1 MSTMGNG
8 SGSSLNPEDLDPLD
22 PFRLVAEKCK
32 EAGSEFEILARG
44 AQVDLVVAL
53 PNGRQKRWR
62 RLSRDQARS
71 YLASPFTEVTYL
83 GDLDAC
89 LFRDT
94 RTVEATIHV
103 HGTGPRLERS
113 ILDIPGIRKLD
124 DGQLPLDEDLE
135 DVKSP
140 DGESGD
146 RIRPGD
152 DWVLDVEQA
161 SGLSCKVELGTASER
176 FTDFTTRLYRPG
188 GRTYLTRSQVRDKFS
203 TLRLVDVDVT
213 RHDEALQLLTRVSD
227 ALFFE
232 IDLRFDV
239 PLKLA
244 AARDRVKRQRR
255 RFASRSDAAGAG
267 VRAPRAAYSE
277 KPLSLYWYGRASTGI
292 PLLEFLAYYQV
303 LEYYFPSYGRRDILD
318 KLRHELRDPRFEIE
332 DDAHLSRV
340 LMLASQAG
348 KGFGS
353 ERDQLKA
360 TVKGC
365 VTEEHLKEF
374 LESDADFGEH
384 FQGKALRSVA
394 RIDLKDR
401 KNDLLNQVANRVYD
415 VRCRI
420 VHTKE
425 DGGEMA
431 AEILLPFSKE
441 ADSLGPDV
449 ELVKFLAQKCLIA
462 GASRLHG

>member
-1 MSTMGNG
+1 M
-8 SGSSLNPEDLDPLD
+8 
-22 PFRLVAEKCK
+22 
-32 EAGSEFEILARG
+32 
-44 AQVDLVVAL
+44 
-53 PNGRQKRWR
+53 
-62 RLSRDQARS
+62 
-71 YLASPFTEVTYL
+71 
-83 GDLDAC
+83 
-89 LFRDT
+89 
-94 RTVEATIHV
+94 
-103 HGTGPRLERS
+103 
-113 ILDIPGIRKLD
+113 
-124 DGQLPLDEDLE
+124 
-135 DVKSP
+135 
-140 DGESGD
+140 
-146 RIRPGD
+146 
-152 DWVLDVEQA
+152 
-161 SGLSCKVELGTASER
+161 
-176 FTDFTTRLYRPG
+176 
-188 GRTYLTRSQVRDKFS
+188 
-203 TLRLVDVDVT
+203 
-213 RHDEALQLLTRVSD
+213 
-227 ALFFE
+227 
-232 IDLRFDV
+232 
-239 PLKLA
+239 
-244 AARDRVKRQRR
+244 
-255 RFASRSDAAGAG
+255 
-267 VRAPRAAYSE
+267 
-277 KPLSLYWYGRASTGI
+277 
-292 PLLEFLAYYQV
+292 
-303 LEYYFPSYGRRDILD
+303 
-318 KLRHELRDPRFEIE
+318 
-332 DDAHLSRV
+332 SRV

>member
-1 MSTMGNG
+1 MGDNSKS
-8 SGSSLNPEDLDPLD
+8 SGSVESLDRSD
-22 PFRLVAEKCK
+22 PFLRIAERCR
-32 EAGSEFEILARG
+32 EAGLEFDLQGQGAEARLA
-44 AQVDLVVAL
+44 VAI
-53 PNGRQKRWR
+53 PNGRQKRWC
-62 RLSRDQARS
+62 RLSRERARS
-71 YLASPFTEVTYL
+71 FLSNSFTNVTYL
-83 GDLDAC
+83 GDFDAC
-89 LFRDT
+89 FYKDT
-94 RTVEATIHV
+94 RTIEASILLHSS
-103 HGTGPRLERS
+103 GPRPERS
-113 ILDIPGIRKLD
+113 FLDIPGIQKVD

-135 DVKSP
+135 
-140 DGESGD
+140 ESGSD
-146 RIRPGD
+146 ADSGNRLRPGD
-152 DWVLDVEQA
+152 DWVLTIEQTENA
-161 SGLSCKVELGTASER
+161 SYKVEIGTVGER
-176 FTDFTTRLYRPG
+176 FWDFTTRFYRTG
-188 GRTYLTRSQVRDKFS
+188 LRDSAYLSRTQARDKFV

-213 RHDEALQLLTRVSD
+213 QHDEALRLLRRVSD

-244 AARDRVKRQRR
+244 QSRDRVRRRRR
-255 RFASRSDAAGAG
+255 RFVDRGEAQGNY
-267 VRAPRAAYSE
+267 VRAPRTAYAE
-277 KPLSLYWYGRASTGI
+277 KPLSLYWYGRSSTGL

-303 LEYYFPSYGRRDILD
+303 LEYYFPSYSRRDILD

-365 VTEEHLKEF
+365 VTEEHVKEF
-374 LESDADFGEH
+374 LEADGDFISH
-384 FQGKALRSVA
+384 FEGKALKGVA
-394 RIDLKDR
+394 RIDLRDR
-401 KNDLLNQVANRVYD
+401 RNDLLHQVANRVYD
-415 VRCRI
+415 IRCRI

-425 DGGEMA
+425 DGGESA

-441 ADSLGPDV
+441 SESLGPDV

>member
-1 MSTMGNG
+1 MGNG
-8 SGSSLNPEDLDPLD
+8 NGSDALLDGLESSD

-32 EAGSEFEILARG
+32 EAGVEFAVAGGGSEI
-44 AQVDLVVAL
+44 DLRVAI

-62 RLSRDQARS
+62 RLSRDQAR
-71 YLASPFTEVTYL
+71 LFLVNPITEVTYL
-83 GDLDAC
+83 GDFDAC
-89 LFRDT
+89 LFKDT
-94 RTVEATIHV
+94 RTIEASIQI

-113 ILDIPGIRKLD
+113 VFDIPGIRKLD
-124 DGQLPLDEDLE
+124 DGQLPLDEELE
-135 DVKSP
+135 ELKLSDS
-140 DGESGD
+140 DSGD
-146 RIRPGD
+146 RVRPGD
-152 DWVLDVEQA
+152 DWVIDIEQPPGF
-161 SGLSCKVELGTASER
+161 SYKVELGTARER
-176 FTDFTTRLYRPG
+176 FIDFTTRFHRPG
-188 GRTYLTRSQVRDKFS
+188 MRSAVYFGRPQIRDKFA

-244 AARDRVKRQRR
+244 AARDRVRRQRR
-255 RFASRSDAAGAG
+255 RFVSRGDVAGVG
-267 VRAPRAAYSE
+267 VRAPRTAYSE
-277 KPLSLYWYGRASTGI
+277 KPLSLYWYGRASTGV

-374 LESDADFGEH
+374 LGSDADFSEH
-384 FQGKALRSVA
+384 FDGKALKGVA

-401 KNDLLNQVANRVYD
+401 RNDLLGQVANRVYD
-415 VRCRI
+415 IRCRI

-425 DGGEMA
+425 DGGESA
-431 AEILLPFSKE
+431 AEILLPFSME
-441 ADSLGPDV
+441 AESLGPDI

>member
-1 MSTMGNG
+1 MSTG
-8 SGSSLNPEDLDPLD
+8 SGSNVDPTNLDPSD
-22 PFRLVAEKCK
+22 PFRLVAERCK
-32 EAGSEFEILARG
+32 EVGFEFEVLTG
-44 AQVDLVVAL
+44 ETQTYLTVAI

-62 RLSRDQARS
+62 RLSRDQAQS
-71 YLASPFTEVTYL
+71 FLVNPFTEVTYL
-83 GDLDAC
+83 GDFDAC
-89 LFRDT
+89 LFRDK
-94 RTVEATIHV
+94 RTIEATV
-103 HGTGPRLERS
+103 QLHGVGPRVESS
-113 ILDIPGIRKLD
+113 IFDIPGIRKLD
-124 DGQLPLDEDLE
+124 DGQLSLE
-135 DVKSP
+135 GEFEESKSS
-140 DGESGD
+140 DSDSGD

-152 DWVLDVEQA
+152 AWVLDVEQ
-161 SGLSCKVELGTASER
+161 SPGLSCKVELGIASEG
-176 FTDFTTRLYRPG
+176 FMDFTTRSFRSGLRNAAYAGRSPFRDRPA
-188 GRTYLTRSQVRDKFS
+188 V
-203 TLRLVDVDVT
+203 LRLGDVDVT
-213 RHDEALQLLTRVSD
+213 RHDEALQLLARVSD

-232 IDLRFDV
+232 LDLCFDV

-244 AARDRVKRQRR
+244 TARDRIRRRRR
-255 RFASRSDAAGAG
+255 RFVSRGGVPGGA
-267 VRAPRAAYSE
+267 VKAPRAAYSE

-303 LEYYFPSYGRRDILD
+303 LEYYFPSYGRRDVLD
-318 KLRHELRDPRFEIE
+318 RLRHELRDPRFEIE

-340 LMLASQAG
+340 LMLASQSG

-360 TVKGC
+360 TIKGS

-374 LESDADFGEH
+374 MGSDADFAGH
-384 FQGKALRSVA
+384 FEGKALKDVA

-401 KNDLLNQVANRVYD
+401 RSDLLNQVANRVYD
-415 VRCRI
+415 IRCRI

-425 DGGEMA
+425 DGGESA

-441 ADSLGPDV
+441 AESLGPDV